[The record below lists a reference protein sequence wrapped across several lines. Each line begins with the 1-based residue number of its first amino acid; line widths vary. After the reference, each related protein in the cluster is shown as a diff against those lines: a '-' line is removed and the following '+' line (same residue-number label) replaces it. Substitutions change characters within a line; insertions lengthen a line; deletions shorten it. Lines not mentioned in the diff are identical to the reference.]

1 LPSVICFRLR
11 LKARKKLSGPVGD
24 RALHVLYIACRV
36 RFASGPRGICSLGNQ
51 NMKSKRVVITGIGVF
66 CSIGKNVE
74 EFLQS
79 LKEGQSGI
87 GPITLFDTSKY
98 PCKIGAE
105 IRDYRAERFFGKK
118 ELKRLSR
125 ADQFGLI
132 ASDEAVEASGIQSY
146 PSEEV
151 GVCLGAGAGGM
162 YEAETYHREVL
173 IKGKS
178 RPSLLWPFIPSYTT
192 DRVAER
198 FEFSGPKFTI
208 TTACSS
214 SATAIGY
221 GADLIRSGKSKA
233 VLCGGSEALTELT
246 FGGFSSLKAM
256 DPSPC
261 KPFDRK
267 RTGMSLGEGAGILIL
282 EDFYEAEKRGA
293 KLLAE
298 FLGYG
303 IGGEAYHITAPEP
316 TGMNEARIM
325 KEALRESGLAST
337 EVDYINAHGTGT
349 PLNDKV
355 ETLSIKNAFGERAY
369 SIPISSIKSSVGHCL
384 GAAGA
389 MEAIASILSIVN
401 QFIPPT
407 LNHQEGDED
416 CDLDYVPGKAREKEV
431 NVVLSNSFAFGGN
444 CTTLILGKMGRKAD
458 EMLIG
463 MRK

>member
-1 LPSVICFRLR
+1 M
-11 LKARKKLSGPVGD
+11 
-24 RALHVLYIACRV
+24 
-36 RFASGPRGICSLGNQ
+36 N
-51 NMKSKRVVITGIGVF
+51 SKRVAITGLGVF
-66 CSIGKNVE
+66 CSIGENVE

-79 LKEGQSGI
+79 LKDGQSGI

-105 IRDYRAERFFGKK
+105 IRDYQPGEFFAKK
-118 ELKRLSR
+118 ELKKLSR

-132 ASDEAVEASGIQSY
+132 ASEEAVKASGIHSY
-146 PSEEV
+146 LSEEV
-151 GVCLGAGAGGM
+151 GICLGAGAGGM
-162 YEAETYHREVL
+162 FEAETYHREVL

-178 RPSLLWPFIPSYTT
+178 KASLLWPFIPSYTA

-198 FEFSGPKFTI
+198 FGFSGPRSTI
-208 TTACSS
+208 STACSS
-214 SATAIGY
+214 SATAVGY
-221 GADLIRSGKSKA
+221 GADLIRSGKSK
-233 VLCGGSEALTELT
+233 VVVCGGSEGMCELT

-267 RTGMSLGEGAGILIL
+267 RAGMSLGEGAGILIL
-282 EDFYEAEKRGA
+282 EDLDEAEKRGA
-293 KLLAE
+293 RILAE

-316 TGMNEARIM
+316 TGANEARIM
-325 KEALRESGLAST
+325 KEALQESGLAST
-337 EVDYINAHGTGT
+337 DVDYINAHGTGT

-355 ETLSIKNAFGERAY
+355 ETLSIKKAFGERAY

-389 MEAIASILSIVN
+389 IEAIASTLSIVH

-407 LNHQEGDED
+407 VSYKEGNED
-416 CDLDYVPGKAREKEV
+416 CDLDYVPGKAREEEV

-444 CTTLILGKMGRKAD
+444 CTTLIFSAP
-458 EMLIG
+458 
-463 MRK
+463 

>member
-1 LPSVICFRLR
+1 MR
-11 LKARKKLSGPVGD
+11 
-24 RALHVLYIACRV
+24 
-36 RFASGPRGICSLGNQ
+36 
-51 NMKSKRVVITGIGVF
+51 SKRVAITGIGVL
-66 CSIGKNVE
+66 CSTGKNAG

-79 LKEGQSGI
+79 LKGGQSGM

-98 PCKIGAE
+98 PSKIGAE
-105 IRDYRAERFFGKK
+105 IRDYRPERFFGKK
-118 ELKRLSR
+118 ELKKLSR

-132 ASDEAVEASGIQSY
+132 ASEEAVKASGIHSY

-162 YEAETYHREVL
+162 FEAETYHREVI
-173 IKGKS
+173 IKGES
-178 RPSLLWPFIPSYTT
+178 RPSFLWPFIPSYTT
-192 DRVAER
+192 DRAAER
-198 FEFSGPKFTI
+198 FGFSGPKFTI

-233 VLCGGSEALTELT
+233 VLCGGSEGLSELT

-261 KPFDRK
+261 RPFDRK
-267 RTGMSLGEGAGILIL
+267 RAGMSLGEGAGILIL
-282 EDFYEAEKRGA
+282 EDFDEAEKRGA
-293 KLLAE
+293 KILAE
-298 FLGYG
+298 FRGYG

-325 KEALRESGLAST
+325 KEALEESGLNST
-337 EVDYINAHGTGT
+337 DVDYINAHGTGT

-389 MEAIASILSIVN
+389 IEAIASILSIVH

-407 LNHQEGDED
+407 LSHQEGDED
-416 CDLDYVPGKAREKEV
+416 CDLDYVPGKARGKEV

-444 CTTLILGKMGRKAD
+444 CTTLILGKYD
-458 EMLIG
+458 PYH
-463 MRK
+463 